1 MATVKFSETLES
13 HQYSMRPSPESQ
25 SYTVRASVRILLYSW
40 MQYTRDGKPFPISV
54 PIEVWFIILDS
65 LVYHLLFSFKNRHKT
80 PPLTS
85 NFQIIFYNML
95 FSY

>member
-1 MATVKFSETLES
+1 MATV
-13 HQYSMRPSPESQ
+13 
-25 SYTVRASVRILLYSW
+25 
-40 MQYTRDGKPFPISV
+40 YTRDGKPFPISV
-54 PIEVWFIILDS
+54 PIKVWFIIFNS
-65 LVYHLLFSFKNRHKT
+65 LVCHLLFSFKNRHET